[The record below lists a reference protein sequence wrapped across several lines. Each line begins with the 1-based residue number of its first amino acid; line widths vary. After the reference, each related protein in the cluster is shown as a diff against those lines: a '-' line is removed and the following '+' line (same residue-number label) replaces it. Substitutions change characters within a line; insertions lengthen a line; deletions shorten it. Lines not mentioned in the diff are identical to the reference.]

1 MMFGNLQALAATVIP
16 QQTVLHHRFAGNIT
30 NDMGYQEPSYD
41 DPVDITGSFQPMAAQ
56 DATKLGLDF
65 RQVHA
70 TLHTSAAIALAGQGT
85 QPDRIEYGGKL
96 YDAIGVTDW
105 KSQDGWAQYVLV
117 AV

>member
-1 MMFGNLQALAATVIP
+1 MFGNLQALAATVIP
-16 QQTVLHHRFAGNIT
+16 QQTVLHHRFAGNTT
-30 NDMGYQEPSYD
+30 NDMGYQVPTYDEP
-41 DPVDITGSFQPMAAQ
+41 VEITGSFQAMAAQ
-56 DATKLGLDF
+56 DAAKLGLDF

-70 TLHTSAAIALAGQGT
+70 TLHTSADIALAGQGT

-105 KSQDGWAQYVLV
+105 KAQDGWAEFVLV

>member
-1 MMFGNLQALAATVIP
+1 MFGNLQALAATVIP

-41 DPVDITGSFQPMAAQ
+41 DPVKITGSFQPMEAETAA
-56 DATKLGLDF
+56 KLGLDF
-65 RQVHA
+65 REVRS
-70 TLHTSAAIALAGQGT
+70 TFHTSAGVALAGEGT

-96 YDAIGVTDW
+96 YDAIGITDW
-105 KSQDGWAQYVLV
+105 KTQDGWAHFVLV

>member
-1 MMFGNLQALAATVIP
+1 MFGNLRELAATVIP
-16 QQTVLHHRFAGNIT
+16 QQTVLHHRFVGNIT

-41 DPVDITGSFQPMAAQ
+41 CPIEITGSFQPMAAQ
-56 DATKLGLDF
+56 DSAKLGLDF

-70 TLHTSAAIALAGQGT
+70 TLHTSADIALAGQGT
-85 QPDRIEYGGKL
+85 QPDRVEYGGKL

-105 KSQDGWAQYVLV
+105 KAQDGWAQFVLV

>member
-1 MMFGNLQALAATVIP
+1 MFGNLQALAATVIP

-41 DPVDITGSFQPMAAQ
+41 TPVEITGSFQPMAAQ
-56 DATKLGLDF
+56 DSAKLGLDF

-70 TLHTSAAIALAGQGT
+70 TLHTAADVALAGQGT

-96 YDAIGVTDW
+96 YDAIGITDW
-105 KSQDGWAQYVLV
+105 KTQDGWAHFILV